1 MGVLRGDEPRSVF
14 RLGARQ
20 CGRAFSCNLDLRIR
34 EEENETRAARRRFP
48 RRSRSV
54 RGRRAVSADPFADPL
69 AARAFEHTDR
79 SSYTVRITT
88 TRLRGRERARF
99 VLSSARSQ
107 RYVAKPAEPAEPARG
122 DVSRL
127 NRRRCCLLSSRAFR
141 AHSSSRRNTSSLR
154 SVAGSSMDDSS
165 GRALAP
171 VEWTRRDV
179 PPPGSSFSL
188 PGEKSTGLETCVFH
202 PTRDGARM
210 LASRVASGP
219 SSRRTVSSKSRRTE
233 CTSVR
238 RTAWPLHAAWMRV
251 AASSRGS
258 IVPRETLHRM
268 VRRWNLNAGLTNLPE
283 PDA

>member
-1 MGVLRGDEPRSVF
+1 LGVLRGDEPRSVF

-154 SVAGSSMDDSS
+154 SVATSSTGDASA
-165 GRALAP
+165 RALAP
-171 VEWTRRDV
+171 VEWTCRDV
-179 PPPGSSFSL
+179 PLSSVS
-188 PGEKSTGLETCVFH
+188 PRGEKSTGLETCVFQ
-202 PTRDGARM
+202 PTRDGART

-233 CTSVR
+233 CTSSR
-238 RTAWPLHAAWMRV
+238 RTTWPLHAA
-251 AASSRGS
+251 
-258 IVPRETLHRM
+258 
-268 VRRWNLNAGLTNLPE
+268 
-283 PDA
+283 

>member
-1 MGVLRGDEPRSVF
+1 
-14 RLGARQ
+14 
-20 CGRAFSCNLDLRIR
+20 
-34 EEENETRAARRRFP
+34 
-48 RRSRSV
+48 
-54 RGRRAVSADPFADPL
+54 
-69 AARAFEHTDR
+69 
-79 SSYTVRITT
+79 
-88 TRLRGRERARF
+88 
-99 VLSSARSQ
+99 
-107 RYVAKPAEPAEPARG
+107 
-122 DVSRL
+122 
-127 NRRRCCLLSSRAFR
+127 
-141 AHSSSRRNTSSLR
+141 
-154 SVAGSSMDDSS
+154 MDDSS

>member
-34 EEENETRAARRRFP
+34 EEESETRAARRAQGARVGFRVVRARFGDGAPP
-48 RRSRSV
+48 RRIHSRIHSP
-54 RGRRAVSADPFADPL
+54 RARSNTPTARHTTFVSPRPVFAG
-69 AARAFEHTDR
+69 ANA
-79 SSYTVRITT
+79 
-88 TRLRGRERARF
+88 RERARF

-154 SVAGSSMDDSS
+154 SVAKSSTGDASA
-165 GRALAP
+165 RALAP

-179 PPPGSSFSL
+179 PLSSVS
-188 PGEKSTGLETCVFH
+188 PRGEKSTGLETCVFQ
-202 PTRDGARM
+202 PTRDGART

-233 CTSVR
+233 CTSSR
-238 RTAWPLHAAWMRV
+238 RTTWPLHAAWMRT
-251 AASSRGS
+251 APSRRS
-258 IVPRETLHRM
+258 IVARTRRLHGERS
-268 VRRWNLNAGLTNLPE
+268 GGGI
-283 PDA
+283 